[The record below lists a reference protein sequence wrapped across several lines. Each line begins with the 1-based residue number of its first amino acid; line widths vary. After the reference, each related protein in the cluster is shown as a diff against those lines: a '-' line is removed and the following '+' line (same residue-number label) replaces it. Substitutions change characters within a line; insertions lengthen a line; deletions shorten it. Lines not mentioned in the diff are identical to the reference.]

1 MKMVFFPIVHFHINV
16 IFAVHEAFQYLED
29 MLAFRVR
36 ILNINDVYTEQYS
49 CQRLTT
55 CVWKISNSSHVDCIE
70 IPSDILATKFDPKSF
85 KLY

>member
-36 ILNINDVYTEQYS
+36 IVNTNDVYTKQYS
-49 CQRLTT
+49 HQRSTT
-55 CVWKISNSSHVDCIE
+55 CVWKISNSSHVV
-70 IPSDILATKFDPKSF
+70 K
-85 KLY
+85 